1 MKLLRFKKIFLCTF
15 LVVFVTTKVWASNPP
30 HVSHKLATMLLQAVA
45 LMGVSYHWGGNTP
58 SSGLDCSGFVRYVF
72 KKSLG
77 ITLPRT
83 AAEMAK
89 VGTEVDVSDLQPGD
103 LLFFNTR
110 HTRNHYMGISH
121 IGIYLGDNKFIQA
134 PHNGEQIQVTDFA
147 GYWRSHFILAKR
159 IDEKLMNENEI
170 DDDSVNDSE
179 EEILSDIPDH
189 PTHYAAHHHK
199 HHGKSS
205 KGSAKGHGAHVHG
218 KSAATTTAKP
228 SAATKTATAATSK
241 NAKAGSS
248 SATNT
253 SQSAKKSG
261 AHKATHKKS
270 HHHHHSE

>member
-1 MKLLRFKKIFLCTF
+1 MMKVLRYKKIVLGCV
-15 LVVFVTTKVWASNPP
+15 LAVFFTTKIFASNQP

-58 SSGLDCSGFVRYVF
+58 SSGMDCSGFVRYVF

-89 VGTEVDVSDLQPGD
+89 VGDEVEVSDLQPGD

-121 IGIYLGDNKFIQA
+121 IGIYLGENKFIQA
-134 PHNGEQIQVTDFA
+134 PHTGEQIQVTEFS

-159 IDEKLMNENEI
+159 IDEKLIDENAMDE
-170 DDDSVNDSE
+170 DVDDSE
-179 EEILSDIPDH
+179 EAILSDIPDH
-189 PTHYAAHHHK
+189 PVRYASHRHK
-199 HHGKSS
+199 RGGKSNRS
-205 KGSAKGHGAHVHG
+205 SVKGHKAHGHN
-218 KSAATTTAKP
+218 KSAATN
-228 SAATKTATAATSK
+228 ATKLVTTTSASK
-241 NAKAGSS
+241 VAKASV
-248 SATNT
+248 
-253 SQSAKKSG
+253 
-261 AHKATHKKS
+261 HKANHKKS